1 MGGITLYLIVLVL
14 GYYFTCLGFRT
25 KNSRYT
31 SIGLAILITS
41 TAIPGFILSMHIKI
55 ILENFVNPI
64 DSFPL
69 LNILFFSIILA
80 ILIPPFVKFSE
91 GISESSSDKVLGVC
105 GAIIGAAGGYYILL
119 LIAVTG
125 SSGIASIII
134 GLLFAVILI
143 NAAKRCR

>member
-1 MGGITLYLIVLVL
+1 GGITLYLIVLVL

-55 ILENFVNPI
+55 ILENFVNLI

-91 GISESSSDKVLGVC
+91 GISESRTSDKVLGVC